1 MRRREFIAGLGA
13 AAWPL
18 LAQAQQMT
26 TIGYFDVGSPETRRD
41 VVADVRR
48 GLSEMGFVEG
58 RNLVIE
64 YRWAPGDSLDQLP
77 KIAADLVG
85 HRVAAI
91 IAMQRPV
98 ALAAKSATKTIPI
111 VFSVAVDPVEAG
123 IVASLNRP
131 GGNLT
136 GMTLL
141 VIEVAAKR
149 LEMLHEVVPSVRLIA
164 FLTNPLLDPS
174 FIELEKREL
183 ESASQ
188 TLGLQLLMVNASK
201 ADEFETAFTTLTQA
215 GAGGLVVSGAAF
227 FSGYSERLVALA
239 ADYKVPTIY
248 GRHELAVAG
257 GLMSYGTDLSEVY
270 RQVGAYAGRVLK
282 GEMPADLP
290 VQQATKM
297 QLTINMKAAKALGLA
312 FPLTLLG
319 RADEVIE

>member
-1 MRRREFIAGLGA
+1 MKRREFIAGLGA

-18 LAQAQQMT
+18 LAQSQQMT
-26 TIGYFDVGSPETRRD
+26 TIGYLDVGSSETRRD

-48 GLSEMGFVEG
+48 GLAEMGFVEG

-64 YRWAPGDSLDQLP
+64 YRWAPGDSLSQLP
-77 KIAADLVG
+77 KIAADLVDR
-85 HRVAAI
+85 RVAAI

-98 ALAAKSATKTIPI
+98 ALAAKSATKSIPI

-149 LEMLHEVVPSVRLIA
+149 LEILHEVAPSVRLIA
-164 FLTNPLLDPS
+164 FLTNPLLNPS

-188 TLGLQLLMVNASK
+188 TLGLQLLMIHASK
-201 ADEFETAFTTLTQA
+201 PDEFQTAFTTLIQA

-290 VQQATKM
+290 VQQVTKM
-297 QLTINMKAAKALGLA
+297 RLTINMNAAKALGLT